1 MKNCHYCRAEFE
13 PTRSTQKYCSDS
25 CRVQSFNARIT
36 QQLTPNLTQQLTPMN
51 EQINAKKIIDE
62 TVERILMERQQVFET
77 KLRAQEAEYN
87 NKIMELRLSELEKKV
102 KDLEKEANKDEGG
115 FGISMPDMMNA
126 AATYFAT
133 KMSNNQTPTET
144 K

>member
-1 MKNCHYCRAEFE
+1 MKECLYCRAEFK
-13 PTRSTQKYCSDS
+13 PSKSTQKYCSNT

-36 QQLTPNLTQQLTPMN
+36 QQLTPNLTHNLTPMN

-77 KLRAQEAEYN
+77 KLKQQESEYN
-87 NKIMELRLSELEKKV
+87 NKLMELRLSDLEKKV
-102 KDLEKEANKDEGG
+102 KDLEKDANKDESG
-115 FGISMPDMMNA
+115 FGISMPDMVNA

-133 KMSNNQTPTET
+133 KSSNTSTEN